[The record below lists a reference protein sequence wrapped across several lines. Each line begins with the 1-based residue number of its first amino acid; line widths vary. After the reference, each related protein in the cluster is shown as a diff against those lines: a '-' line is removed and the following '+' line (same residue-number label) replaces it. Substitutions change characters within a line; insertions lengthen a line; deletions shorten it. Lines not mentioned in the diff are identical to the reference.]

1 MLREGYI
8 EKIIYRNE
16 ENGYTVLEVETTEGN
31 EVFHGTVF
39 GAAEGMYVR
48 AEGEYVYHP
57 QYDLQFR
64 MDTCE
69 LSMPEDLTGIERFL
83 ASGVIK
89 GVRETMARRILQT
102 FREDSL
108 RIMDEEPER
117 LAEIKGISLK
127 MARKMGESY
136 QETRAYRNVIMFLSK
151 YGIGVKMAVKIYR
164 EFGDGIYKVI
174 KENPYRIAEA
184 VPGVGFV
191 TADRIA
197 LGSGMA
203 RDSSIR
209 LHSLVLYILGESGNL
224 GHMYIP
230 ESWLVK
236 KAYEL
241 SESEEEFGE
250 FQERIHD
257 LLLEMTIA
265 GKVMMKNTPDGEVA
279 VYAAW
284 DYYTELGSARLLNDL
299 TLHYDIDESEL
310 ETAMKRVEKECGI
323 QMEEIQKNAVETAI
337 RSGVSV
343 ITGGPGTGKTTI
355 IHAIIK
361 YFEQQGESVLLAAP
375 TGRAAKRITESTGY
389 QARTIHRLL
398 EFCGMPENNG
408 EDVKMTF
415 LRNEENPLS
424 CDALI
429 VDEASM
435 IDSRLFY
442 ALLKALVNGTR
453 LILVGD
459 TDQLPPVGA
468 GNVLH
473 DIIASGCFPVTVL
486 QRIFRQAEDS
496 SIVENAHRIKDGIH
510 LSINNKSKDFFFIP
524 RSGTE
529 AIREECV
536 KLLRDQLPGYLGV
549 EPGEIQLLTPMRRY
563 ELGVEAMNRTL
574 QSAINPPGRTKREK
588 AFGEVIFR
596 EGDKVMQ
603 IRNDY
608 KLEWKIYR
616 NVPKREGLLDEGIG
630 VFNGDMGTLV
640 EVNDFDEELVVLF
653 DDGRIVTYDYRQADN
668 LSHAFAIT
676 VHKSQGSE
684 YPAVVLPLYSGPRKL
699 LSRNLLYTAVTRAR
713 QMVVVVGNLKLVND
727 MIDNVQVQRRF
738 TGFTERIKEIY
749 ADTD

>member
-39 GAAEGMYVR
+39 GAVEGMYIR
-48 AEGEYVYHP
+48 AEGEYVFHP
-57 QYDLQFR
+57 QYDLQFQIV
-64 MDTCE
+64 TAE
-69 LSMPEDLTGIERFL
+69 LSMPDDLTGIERFL
-83 ASGVIK
+83 ASGIVK
-89 GVRETMARRILQT
+89 GVRETLARRIIQT
-102 FREDSL
+102 FREDTI
-108 RIMDEEPER
+108 RIIEEEPER
-117 LAEIKGISLK
+117 LAEIKGISMR
-127 MARKMGESY
+127 MARQMGESY
-136 QETRAYRNVIMFLSK
+136 QETRVYRDVVMFLSQ
-151 YGIGVKMAVKIYR
+151 YGIGVKTAVKIYR
-164 EFGDGIYKVI
+164 EFGDSVYKVI

-197 LGSGMA
+197 LGSGLA
-203 RDSSIR
+203 PDSRIR
-209 LHSLVLYILGESGNL
+209 LHSLVLYILGEASNL
-224 GHMYIP
+224 GHMYLP
-230 ESWLVK
+230 EDWLVN
-236 KAYEL
+236 KAHEL
-241 SESEEEFGE
+241 AESEEQPESFAE
-250 FQERIHD
+250 KMHD
-257 LLLEMTIA
+257 ILLEMTMN
-265 GKVMMKNTPDGEVA
+265 GKVMMKTTPEGIVA

-284 DYYTELGSARLLNDL
+284 DYYTELGSARLLSEL
-299 TLHYDIDESEL
+299 TLPFETDEQEL
-310 ETAMKRVEKECGI
+310 ETAIRRVEKENGI
-323 QMEEIQKNAVETAI
+323 QLEAIQKTAVETAI

-361 YFEQQGESVLLAAP
+361 YFEQQGDSVLLAAP

-389 QARTIHRLL
+389 KARTIHRLL
-398 EFCGMPENNG
+398 EFCGSPDDSEG
-408 EDVKMTF
+408 EGKMTF
-415 LRNEENPLS
+415 LRNEENPLE

-473 DIIASGCFPVTVL
+473 DVIASGCFPVTVL
-486 QRIFRQAEDS
+486 QRIFRQSEDS
-496 SIVENAHRIKDGIH
+496 SIVENAHRIKNGEH
-510 LSINNKSKDFFFIP
+510 LTINNKSKDFFFIP
-524 RSGTE
+524 RAGAE
-529 AIREECV
+529 AIRAECV
-536 KLLRDQLPGYLGV
+536 KLMQKQLPEYLKV
-549 EPGEIQLLTPMRRY
+549 DPTEIELLTPMRRF
-563 ELGVEAMNRTL
+563 ELGVENMNRTL
-574 QSAINPPGRTKREK
+574 QEALNPAGKNKREK
-588 AFGEVIFR
+588 VFGDVVFR

-608 KLEWKIYR
+608 KLEWKIFR
-616 NVPKREGLLDEGIG
+616 NTKKRDGLLDEGIG
-630 VFNGDMGTLV
+630 VFNGDMGTLA
-640 EVNDFDEELVVLF
+640 EVNDFDENLVVVF
-653 DDGRIVTYDYRQADN
+653 DDGRVVTYDYRQVDN

-684 YPAVVLPLYSGPRKL
+684 YPAVVIPLFSGPKKL

-713 QMVVVVGNLKLVND
+713 EMVVIVGNLNLVND
-727 MIDNVQVQRRF
+727 MIDNVQVQKRF
-738 TGFTERIKEIY
+738 TGFTQRIKELY
-749 ADTD
+749 A

>member
-39 GAAEGMYVR
+39 GAVEGMYIR
-48 AEGEYVYHP
+48 AEGEYVFHP
-57 QYDLQFR
+57 QYDLQFQIV
-64 MDTCE
+64 TAE
-69 LSMPEDLTGIERFL
+69 LSMPDDLTGIERFL
-83 ASGVIK
+83 ASGIVK
-89 GVRETMARRILQT
+89 GVRETLARRIIQT
-102 FREDSL
+102 FREDTI
-108 RIMDEEPER
+108 RIIEEEPER
-117 LAEIKGISLK
+117 LAEIKGISMR
-127 MARKMGESY
+127 MARQMGESY
-136 QETRAYRNVIMFLSK
+136 QETRVYRDVVMFLSQ
-151 YGIGVKMAVKIYR
+151 YGIGVKTAVKIYR
-164 EFGDGIYKVI
+164 EFGDSVYKVI

-197 LGSGMA
+197 LGSGLA
-203 RDSSIR
+203 PDSRIR
-209 LHSLVLYILGESGNL
+209 LHSLVLYILSEAGNL
-224 GHMYIP
+224 GHMYLP
-230 ESWLVK
+230 EDWLVN
-236 KAYEL
+236 KAHEL
-241 SESEEEFGE
+241 AESEEEPESFAE
-250 FQERIHD
+250 KMHD
-257 LLLEMTIA
+257 ILLEMTMN
-265 GKVMMKNTPDGEVA
+265 GKVMMKTTPEGVVA

-284 DYYTELGSARLLNDL
+284 DYYTELGSARLLSEL
-299 TLHYDIDESEL
+299 TLPFETDEQEL
-310 ETAMKRVEKECGI
+310 ETAIRRVEKENGI
-323 QMEEIQKNAVETAI
+323 QLEAIQKTAVETAI

-361 YFEQQGESVLLAAP
+361 YFEQQGDSVLLAAP

-389 QARTIHRLL
+389 KARTIHRLL
-398 EFCGMPENNG
+398 EFCGSPDDSEG
-408 EDVKMTF
+408 EGKMTF
-415 LRNEENPLS
+415 LRNEENPLE

-473 DIIASGCFPVTVL
+473 DVIASGCFPVTVL
-486 QRIFRQAEDS
+486 QRIFRQSEDS
-496 SIVENAHRIKDGIH
+496 SIVENAHRIKNGEH
-510 LSINNKSKDFFFIP
+510 LTINNKSKDFFFIP
-524 RSGTE
+524 RAGAE
-529 AIREECV
+529 AIRAECV
-536 KLLRDQLPGYLGV
+536 KLMQKQLPEYLKV
-549 EPGEIQLLTPMRRY
+549 DPTEIELLTPMRRF
-563 ELGVEAMNRTL
+563 ELGVENMNRTL
-574 QSAINPPGRTKREK
+574 QEALNPAGKNKREK
-588 AFGEVIFR
+588 VFGDVVFR

-608 KLEWKIYR
+608 KLEWKIFR
-616 NVPKREGLLDEGIG
+616 NTKKRDGLLDEGIG
-630 VFNGDMGTLV
+630 VFNGDMGTLA
-640 EVNDFDEELVVLF
+640 EVNDFDENLVVVF
-653 DDGRIVTYDYRQADN
+653 DDGRVVTYDYRQVDN

-684 YPAVVLPLYSGPRKL
+684 YPAVVIPLFSGPKKL

-713 QMVVVVGNLKLVND
+713 EMVVIVGNLNLVND
-727 MIDNVQVQRRF
+727 MIDNVQVQKRF
-738 TGFTERIKEIY
+738 TGFTQRIKELY
-749 ADTD
+749 A

>member
-39 GAAEGMYVR
+39 GAVEGMYIR
-48 AEGEYVYHP
+48 AEGEYVFHP
-57 QYDLQFR
+57 QYDLQFQIV
-64 MDTCE
+64 TAE
-69 LSMPEDLTGIERFL
+69 LSMPDDLTGIERFL
-83 ASGVIK
+83 ASGIVK
-89 GVRETMARRILQT
+89 GVRETLARRIIQT
-102 FREDSL
+102 FREDTI
-108 RIMDEEPER
+108 RIIEEEPER
-117 LAEIKGISLK
+117 LAEIKGISMR
-127 MARKMGESY
+127 MARQMGESY
-136 QETRAYRNVIMFLSK
+136 QETRVYRDVVMFLSQ
-151 YGIGVKMAVKIYR
+151 YGIGVKTAVKIYR
-164 EFGDGIYKVI
+164 EFGDSVYKVI

-197 LGSGMA
+197 LGSGLA
-203 RDSSIR
+203 PDSRIR
-209 LHSLVLYILGESGNL
+209 LHSLVLYILSEASNL
-224 GHMYIP
+224 GHMYLP
-230 ESWLVK
+230 EDWLVN
-236 KAYEL
+236 KAHEL
-241 SESEEEFGE
+241 AESEEQPESFAE
-250 FQERIHD
+250 KMHD
-257 LLLEMTIA
+257 ILLEMTMN
-265 GKVMMKNTPDGEVA
+265 GKVMMKTTPEGIVA

-284 DYYTELGSARLLNDL
+284 DYYTELGSARLLSEL
-299 TLHYDIDESEL
+299 TLPFETDEQEL
-310 ETAMKRVEKECGI
+310 DTAIRRVEKENGI
-323 QMEEIQKNAVETAI
+323 QLETIQKTAVETAI

-361 YFEQQGESVLLAAP
+361 YFEQQGDSVLLAAP

-389 QARTIHRLL
+389 KARTIHRLL
-398 EFCGMPENNG
+398 EFCGSPDDSEG
-408 EDVKMTF
+408 EGKMTF
-415 LRNEENPLS
+415 LRNEENPLE

-473 DIIASGCFPVTVL
+473 DVIASGCFPVTVL
-486 QRIFRQAEDS
+486 QRIFRQSEDS
-496 SIVENAHRIKDGIH
+496 SIVENAHRIKNGEH
-510 LSINNKSKDFFFIP
+510 LTINNKSKDFFFIP
-524 RSGTE
+524 RAGAE
-529 AIREECV
+529 AIRAECV
-536 KLLRDQLPGYLGV
+536 KLMQKQLPEYLKV
-549 EPGEIQLLTPMRRY
+549 DPTEIELLTPMRRF
-563 ELGVEAMNRTL
+563 ELGVENMNRTL
-574 QSAINPPGRTKREK
+574 QEALNPAGKNKREK
-588 AFGEVIFR
+588 VFGDVVFR

-608 KLEWKIYR
+608 KLEWKIFR
-616 NVPKREGLLDEGIG
+616 NTKKRDGLLDEGIG
-630 VFNGDMGTLV
+630 VFNGDMGTLA
-640 EVNDFDEELVVLF
+640 EVNDFDENLVVVF
-653 DDGRIVTYDYRQADN
+653 DDGRVVTYDYRQVDN

-684 YPAVVLPLYSGPRKL
+684 YPAVVIPLFSGPKKL

-713 QMVVVVGNLKLVND
+713 EMVVIVGNLNLVND
-727 MIDNVQVQRRF
+727 MIDNVQVQKRF
-738 TGFTERIKEIY
+738 TGFTQRIKELY
-749 ADTD
+749 A

>member
-39 GAAEGMYVR
+39 GAVEGMYIR
-48 AEGEYVYHP
+48 AEGEYVFHP
-57 QYDLQFR
+57 QYDLQFQIV
-64 MDTCE
+64 TAE
-69 LSMPEDLTGIERFL
+69 LSMPDDLTGIERFL
-83 ASGVIK
+83 ASGIVK
-89 GVRETMARRILQT
+89 GVRETLARRIIQT
-102 FREDSL
+102 FREDTI
-108 RIMDEEPER
+108 RIIEEEPER
-117 LAEIKGISLK
+117 LAEIKGISMR
-127 MARKMGESY
+127 MARQMGESY
-136 QETRAYRNVIMFLSK
+136 QETRVYRDVVMFLSQ
-151 YGIGVKMAVKIYR
+151 YGIGVKTAVKIYR
-164 EFGDGIYKVI
+164 EFGDSVYKVI

-197 LGSGMA
+197 LGSGLA
-203 RDSSIR
+203 PDSRIR
-209 LHSLVLYILGESGNL
+209 LHSLVLYILGEAGNL
-224 GHMYIP
+224 GHMYLP
-230 ESWLVK
+230 EDWLVN
-236 KAYEL
+236 KAHEL
-241 SESEEEFGE
+241 AESEEQPESFAE
-250 FQERIHD
+250 KMHD
-257 LLLEMTIA
+257 ILLEMTMN
-265 GKVMMKNTPDGEVA
+265 GKVMMKTTPEGIVA

-284 DYYTELGSARLLNDL
+284 DYYTELGSARLLSEL
-299 TLHYDIDESEL
+299 TLPFETDEQEL
-310 ETAMKRVEKECGI
+310 DTAIRRVEKENGI
-323 QMEEIQKNAVETAI
+323 QLETIQKTAVETAI

-361 YFEQQGESVLLAAP
+361 YFEQQGDSVLLAAP

-389 QARTIHRLL
+389 KARTIHRLL
-398 EFCGMPENNG
+398 EFCGSPGDSEG
-408 EDVKMTF
+408 EGKMTF
-415 LRNEENPLS
+415 LRNEENPLE

-473 DIIASGCFPVTVL
+473 DVIASGCFPVTVL
-486 QRIFRQAEDS
+486 QRIFRQSEDS
-496 SIVENAHRIKDGIH
+496 SIVENAHRIKNGEH
-510 LSINNKSKDFFFIP
+510 LTINNKSKDFFFIP
-524 RSGTE
+524 RAGAE
-529 AIREECV
+529 AIRAECV
-536 KLLRDQLPGYLGV
+536 KLMQKQLPEYLKV
-549 EPGEIQLLTPMRRY
+549 DPTEIELLTPMRRF
-563 ELGVEAMNRTL
+563 ELGVENMNRTL
-574 QSAINPPGRTKREK
+574 QEALNPAGKNKREK
-588 AFGEVIFR
+588 VFGDVVFR

-608 KLEWKIYR
+608 KLEWKIFR
-616 NVPKREGLLDEGIG
+616 NTKKRDGLLDEGIG
-630 VFNGDMGTLV
+630 VFNGDMGTLA
-640 EVNDFDEELVVLF
+640 EVNDFDENLVVVF
-653 DDGRIVTYDYRQADN
+653 DDGRVVTYDYRQVDN

-684 YPAVVLPLYSGPRKL
+684 YPAVVIPLFSGPKKL

-713 QMVVVVGNLKLVND
+713 EMVVIVGNLNLVND
-727 MIDNVQVQRRF
+727 MIDNVQVQKRF
-738 TGFTERIKEIY
+738 TGFTQRIKELY
-749 ADTD
+749 A